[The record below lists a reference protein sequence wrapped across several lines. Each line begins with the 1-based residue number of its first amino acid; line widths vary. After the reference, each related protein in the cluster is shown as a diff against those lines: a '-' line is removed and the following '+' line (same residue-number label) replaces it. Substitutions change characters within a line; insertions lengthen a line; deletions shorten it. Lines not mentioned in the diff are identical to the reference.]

1 MDLKDIVT
9 LEELIMSN
17 VYTQEALINLLR
29 KKGLITNEEL
39 IEEIK
44 NLKLKH
50 QNIAQRGNNKET

>member
-1 MDLKDIVT
+1 MAKKMDLKDIVT

-29 KKGLITNEEL
+29 KKGLITNNEL

-44 NLKLKH
+44 NLKVKH
-50 QNIAQRGNNKET
+50 QK

>member
-1 MDLKDIVT
+1 MEQINGKKLDLKEMVT

-17 VYTQEALINLLR
+17 VFTQEALINLLR

-44 NLKLKH
+44 NLKIKLK
-50 QNIAQRGNNKET
+50 K

>member
-1 MDLKDIVT
+1 MMAEKGDWKDLVS

-29 KKGLITNEEL
+29 KKGIITNDEL

-44 NLKLKH
+44 NLKVKT
-50 QNIAQRGNNKET
+50 QNS

>member
-1 MDLKDIVT
+1 MAKKMDLKDIVT

-29 KKGLITNEEL
+29 KKGLITNNEL

-44 NLKLKH
+44 NLKVKH
-50 QNIAQRGNNKET
+50 RK

>member
-1 MDLKDIVT
+1 MATKLDLKDIVT

-17 VYTQEALINLLR
+17 VYTQEALINLLV

-44 NLKLKH
+44 NLKIKH
-50 QNIAQRGNNKET
+50 QK

>member
-1 MDLKDIVT
+1 MEQINDKKLDLKEMFT

-17 VYTQEALINLLR
+17 VFTQEALINLLR

-44 NLKLKH
+44 NLKIKH
-50 QNIAQRGNNKET
+50 KK

>member
-1 MDLKDIVT
+1 MAKKLDLKEMFT

-17 VYTQEALINLLR
+17 VFTQEALINLLR

-44 NLKLKH
+44 NLKIKH
-50 QNIAQRGNNKET
+50 KK

>member
-29 KKGLITNEEL
+29 KKGLITNNEL

-44 NLKLKH
+44 NLKVKH
-50 QNIAQRGNNKET
+50 RK